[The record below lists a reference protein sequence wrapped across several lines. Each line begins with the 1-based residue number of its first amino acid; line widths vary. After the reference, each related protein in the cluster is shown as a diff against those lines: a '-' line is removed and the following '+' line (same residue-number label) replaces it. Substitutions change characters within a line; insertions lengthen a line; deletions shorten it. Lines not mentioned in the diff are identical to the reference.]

1 MEKIGNYKEY
11 LIGFFE
17 FYEEFEFDR
26 NVMCPYLGK
35 AIPIK
40 SYPKGEAALN
50 KYENAMKGFN
60 KTAVNMADLLN
71 LNFNVAYGVGKKR
84 AKKFRQFCGHAV
96 CLLDENLTIGPDF

>member
-1 MEKIGNYKEY
+1 METIENYEEY

-17 FYEEFEFDR
+17 FYEEFEFES

-35 AIPIK
+35 AIPIQ

-50 KYENAMKGFN
+50 KYENTMKGFN
-60 KTAVNMADLLN
+60 KTAVNMADLFN

-84 AKKFRQFCGHAV
+84 AKKFRAFCGHATW
-96 CLLDENLTIGPDF
+96 LLEENL